1 MGFEEAS
8 FKERYQ
14 ETENSFRQESQKI
27 ENFKASVL
35 VYIWYFVNI

>member
-27 ENFKASVL
+27 ENFKASGTGLYL
-35 VYIWYFVNI
+35 VFC